1 MEKKQKATQSD
12 IPTEPPSKQSAET
25 VQLQRLRPQRVAAR
39 PQKELLCAFQF
50 QKLEWMELDD
60 VEPAILLKQ
69 RLWYRC
75 FPVNFVKFLRTP
87 FLQNT
92 CGRLLLKGIM
102 RVYMFLKNL
111 RQMFLSFTFELV
123 QIFVTCYRTDVSL
136 FKQVSQ

>member
-87 FLQNT
+87 ILQNT

>member
-39 PQKELLCAFQF
+39 PQRELLCAFQF

-92 CGRLLLKGIM
+92 CGRLPLKGIM

-111 RQMFLSFTFELV
+111 RQMFLSFTF
-123 QIFVTCYRTDVSL
+123 
-136 FKQVSQ
+136 